1 MGHSRMDRTYCRWG
15 AVEGIGYCRWGVLE
29 GIDHCRW
36 GVLEGIR
43 RIVDGV
49 Q

>member
-15 AVEGIGYCRWGVLE
+15 AVEGIGYCRWGIVE
-29 GIDHCRW
+29 WIG
-36 GVLEGIR
+36 